1 MNCFPTEIRSWNDW
15 PHAMP
20 DDPLDLIAN
29 AEIVMGL
36 NTDQGVFVDSSAYIT
51 PPVPPTLLKVVGGRV
66 IDPTGPTILAS
77 LKNPISTL
85 TVGALN
91 NPKRIEID
99 FNNVPDIGTTT
110 TASFFALALSS
121 GLIGSTT
128 VTMPFSNT
136 ARLDFPA
143 ALTADTYMV
152 QLNGS
157 STPLITLIGS
167 ALDGEAIA
175 LPSGDGLP
183 GGNFLFGVNVV
194 AGTLPIPSAAP
205 PLSGGSAWKTSL
217 ISIAGVPACIAL
229 ELTNAQMIADAAQW
243 NFDHL
248 AANTSSNLAPP
259 LPNRL
264 YLRGGTQW
272 RMDIPLNVGYIG
284 YSELLISLLTN
295 AATRGDCQGTVP
307 AILFNART
315 YTGQVTLRVTL
326 KKFGN
331 FMIGIRGKD
340 VNNYYSM
347 YNSTWYV
354 VK

>member
-1 MNCFPTEIRSWNDW
+1 MNV
-15 PHAMP
+15 
-20 DDPLDLIAN
+20 IA
-29 AEIVMGL
+29 GSL
-36 NTDQGVFVDSSAYIT
+36 
-51 PPVPPTLLKVVGGRV
+51 PVPP
-66 IDPTGPTILAS
+66 
-77 LKNPISTL
+77 
-85 TVGALN
+85 
-91 NPKRIEID
+91 
-99 FNNVPDIGTTT
+99 
-110 TASFFALALSS
+110 
-121 GLIGSTT
+121 
-128 VTMPFSNT
+128 
-136 ARLDFPA
+136 
-143 ALTADTYMV
+143 
-152 QLNGS
+152 
-157 STPLITLIGS
+157 
-167 ALDGEAIA
+167 
-175 LPSGDGLP
+175 
-183 GGNFLFGVNVV
+183 
-194 AGTLPIPSAAP
+194 AAP

-217 ISIAGVPACIAL
+217 ISVAGVPACIAL
-229 ELTNAQMIADAAQW
+229 EGTNAQMTADAAGW

-264 YLRGGTQW
+264 YLRGGTEW

-315 YTGQVTLRVTL
+315 YTGPVTLRVTL

-354 VK
+354 VQ